1 MKIIFK
7 LQVSVF
13 RNIDDFRKL
22 REALDSGVES
32 VAIVGGSLLGSEL
45 ACSLSKF
52 GETF

>member
-7 LQVSVF
+7 FQVSVF